1 MLESEY
7 WKKPRTSRGFFIPQN
22 RKSNPA
28 ITSEF
33 EIGGKANEAVIFVP
47 MRPTKLIDSTQ
58 FSLIVDR
65 LAHELLENHRSFE
78 NTVLLGIQPRGVYL
92 AQRIQKKLES
102 LLPNVDL
109 RCGDL
114 DITFFRDDFRR
125 REKPLQANT
134 TKIDFVIEDQN
145 VVLVDDVLYT
155 GRTIRAAMDAMLS
168 FGRPRSV
175 ELMVLIDRRFSRELP
190 IEPQYVGKAVDS
202 LDHQRVRVTWNE
214 VGGKDLVE
222 LHSIANDEPAKR

>member
-1 MLESEY
+1 M
-7 WKKPRTSRGFFIPQN
+7 
-22 RKSNPA
+22 KSPA
-28 ITSEF
+28 IRGAFYCSKQF
-33 EIGGKANEAVIFVP
+33 EIPELSSIQQKRGKDEEASIFVP

-58 FSLIVDR
+58 FGLIVDR

-78 NTVLLGIQPRGVYL
+78 STVLLGIQPRGVYL
-92 AQRIQKKLES
+92 ARRIKKKVES
-102 LLPNVDL
+102 LLPGVEL

-134 TKIDFVIEDQN
+134 TKIDFVIEDRN

-202 LDHQRVRVTWNE
+202 LDHQRVHVTWNE
-214 VGGKDLVE
+214 VNGKDLVE
-222 LHSIANDEPAKR
+222 LHSIASDEPAKR